1 MMRVWVRVA
10 CLSFG
15 LLGVAVPA
23 SAQVVHSLTIGAGIF
38 WPRGFDQRV
47 EGDVLVANST
57 QPEVFPGT
65 GVTSSLEFGLPHLNG
80 PSDFRAYPIYG
91 EWNIAF
97 NDRIEVSIGL
107 GYQNKSVDSRYR
119 DLVNTAAGDS
129 DILQELRLR
138 TIPISGTVKFLPF
151 GTAGGFQPYVG
162 AGISAVNFHYTETGD
177 FVDPSTLEIFNDKF
191 TASGF
196 AFGTLIFGGLRM
208 PLGGDVYALQV
219 EGRYLFG
226 NGDTGG
232 ADAGFLGD
240 KIDLSGGSLN
250 FGFLIRF

>member
-1 MMRVWVRVA
+1 MMRVGVRVA
-10 CLSFG
+10 CLSFC

-23 SAQVVHSLTIGAGIF
+23 SAQVVHSMTIGAGIF

-47 EGDVLVANST
+47 EGDVLVANQT
-57 QPEVFPGT
+57 QPAIPGFN
-65 GVTSSLEFGLPHLNG
+65 GETSSLEFEI
-80 PSDFRAYPIYG
+80 SDFRAYPIYG

-97 NDRIEVSIGL
+97 GDRLEVSVGV

-119 DLVNTAAGDS
+119 DLVNTAANDS
-129 DILQELRLR
+129 DIVQELRLR
-138 TIPISGTVKFLPF
+138 MIPISGTVKFLPF
-151 GTAGGFQPYVG
+151 GQAGGFQPYVG
-162 AGISAVNFHYTETGD
+162 GGISAVNFNYTETGD

-191 TASGF
+191 TADGF
-196 AFGTLIFGGLRM
+196 AFGALILGGLRM
-208 PLGGDVYALQV
+208 PLGGDVYALQI

-226 NGDTGG
+226 SGDTGG
-232 ADAGFLGD
+232 AEAGFLGD

>member
-10 CLSFG
+10 CLSFC

-23 SAQVVHSLTIGAGIF
+23 SAQVVHSMTIGAGIF

-47 EGDVLVANST
+47 EGDVLVANLT
-57 QPEVFPGT
+57 QPEVFPGAT
-65 GVTSSLEFGLPHLNG
+65 ASLDFKI
-80 PSDFRAYPIYG
+80 SDFRAYPIYG
-91 EWNIAF
+91 EWNIGF
-97 NDRIEVSIGL
+97 GDRIEVSVGV
-107 GYQNKSVDSRYR
+107 GYQNKSVNSRYL
-119 DLVNTAAGDS
+119 DLVNTANNDS

-138 TIPISGTVKFLPF
+138 MIPISGTVKFLPF
-151 GTAGGFQPYVG
+151 GQAGSFQPYVG
-162 AGISAVNFHYTETGD
+162 GGISVVNFKYTETGD
-177 FVDPSTLEIFNDKF
+177 FVDPSTLEIFNDQF
-191 TASGF
+191 TADGF
-196 AFGTLIFGGLRM
+196 AFGALIFGGLRM

-226 NGDTGG
+226 SGDTGG
-232 ADAGFLGD
+232 NDAGFLGD